1 MIVVDSSTRQF
12 SIPATDQIFG
22 VEADAGSEVKYFQA
36 PRYVGNNLDLAGSFL
51 RITYRNPNGDK
62 DSYLIQ
68 DVTVDGDNIRFSWTL
83 TPKVTAYKGEVKYVL
98 CATGPD
104 LKVAWHTTLGSGK
117 VLEGLEPDNS
127 HVEEETSDV
136 VTQLIALTAA
146 QATVVEDTGA
156 EWVRNVQ
163 NEGTDQIRAVQAAE
177 AAAEAEIEAKGKNVR
192 DSIPE
197 DYAALSAAVAT
208 LAPGI
213 VCEAEGTAIT
223 LSDSSSQRLQGMR
236 IFGKSTQNG
245 VPSPAA
251 PVEIVSVEQPN
262 VIVGGKNLFNTN
274 KCEIYNDVGA
284 NPSLGTAVV
293 DNNKIILSKSSPAS
307 FFYGMYI
314 DVIPGET
321 YTLSYLG
328 GANNHGDNYVIYI
341 YNDKPFGDTLTT
353 LSTKVRAEKTI
364 TPVTPRIF
372 VGLYASGSGEI
383 GEKLVYIDVQL
394 ELGSVSTSFESGT
407 ANQILSIPR
416 NLRGIPVTSGG
427 NYTDATGQQWVCDEV
442 DLERGVYVQRIGS
455 VVFDGSQPWNLCNST
470 GNTNLRF
477 RNETIVSTVK
487 GVAKSNS
494 SAEMLC
500 SALLV
505 KAADATYLRND
516 GISLELNKGLSVYYT
531 PYAGDVNA
539 WTAYLS
545 EHPMTVQYV
554 LADPIETPLSE
565 TEIAAYRVLHTNK
578 PHTTII
584 NDSGAHMA
592 VEYIADTKLYIDHKF
607 AALGG

>member
-12 SIPATDQIFG
+12 TIPATDQIFG

-51 RITYRNPNGDK
+51 RINYRNPNGDK

-68 DVTVDGDNIRFSWTL
+68 DVTVDDDKILFSWTL
-83 TPKVTAYKGEVKYVL
+83 TPRVTAYKGEVKYVL

-104 LKVAWHTTLGSGK
+104 LKVAWHTTLGTGK
-117 VLEGLEPDNS
+117 VLEGLEPDDS

-136 VTQLIALTAA
+136 VAQLVAMVNSQIEAVESAGAA
-146 QATVVEDTGA
+146 QVAVVEA
-156 EWVRNVQ
+156 
-163 NEGTDQIRAVQAAE
+163 AVAAQM
-177 AAAEAEIEAKGKNVR
+177 AEIEAKGKNVR

-197 DYAALSAAVAT
+197 DYTALSEAVAT

-236 IFGKSTQNG
+236 IFGKSTQDG

-293 DNNKIILSKSSPAS
+293 DGNTIVLTKTSVAS
-307 FFYGMYI
+307 FFYGMHI

-328 GANNHGDNYVIYI
+328 GANNHGDNYVVYI

-372 VGLYASGSGEI
+372 VGLYASGSAEI
-383 GEKLVYIDVQL
+383 GEKLVYTDVQL

-427 NYTDATGQQWVCDEV
+427 NYTDATGQQWICDEV
-442 DLERGVYVQRIGS
+442 DLARGVYVQRADS
-455 VVFDGSQPWNLCNST
+455 VVFDGTQPWSLYST
-470 GNTNLRF
+470 TGSTNLRF
-477 RNETIVSTVK
+477 RNETIASTVK
-487 GVAKSNS
+487 GATGSNRA
-494 SAEMLC
+494 AEMMC
-500 SALLV
+500 SALPV
-505 KAADATYLRND
+505 RAADATYLRND
-516 GISLELNKGLSVYYT
+516 GISLELNKGLSVYCDSC
-531 PYAGDVNA
+531 AGDVNA
-539 WTAYLS
+539 WISYLS
-545 EHPMTVQYV
+545 ENPMTLQYV
-554 LADPIETPLSE
+554 LAEPIETPLSE
-565 TEIAAYRVLHTNK
+565 TEIAAYHTLHTNK
-578 PHTTII
+578 PHTTLL
-584 NDSGAHMA
+584 NSEGAHMA
-592 VEYIADTKLYIDHKF
+592 VEYVADTKLYIDNLIKNQ
-607 AALGG
+607 